1 MEIETLSHN
10 FEVFTPDGHVHY
22 SGPSIELAAT
32 MRRSLEGA
40 KIKVT
45 AQVSLNE
52 DTMVLMSKQEID
64 PFASNEE

>member
-10 FEVFTPDGHVHY
+10 FEVFTPDGKVHY
-22 SGPSIELAAT
+22 SGPSIEIAAS

-40 KIKVT
+40 KIKVS

-52 DTMVLMSKQEID
+52 DTVILLKSDEDTQ
-64 PFASNEE
+64 